1 MKAKMLFK
9 VSAAAFVLC
18 AVVITGLIAYH
29 VWVDSLGRVFE
40 RLVPARN
47 QVSAVNVASDVVVEK
62 SVPALDPGEQFY
74 EGARDHVSA
83 GKFDEAKKKLGVII
97 ANHPRSGRAP
107 EARRVLGEINL
118 DELFSG
124 TMTVGKVVHCVRP
137 GETYADI
144 AEIYRSDLD
153 CLLHINSVMDPIKT
167 RVGQNLVVLP
177 LDFHFVLEVE
187 RKVVSIWSGE
197 SHVCEFPVLQLVE
210 RVSRQGG
217 KTVISSKVVGSV
229 EERLAVGSSAYRS
242 STKAVWLAKPVLKI
256 MGWDGSGEPQDGAV
270 LIGAADMEELFL
282 LMRPG
287 NEVDIR

>member
-9 VSAAAFVLC
+9 FGAAALVLC

-47 QVSAVNVASDVVVEK
+47 QVSAGNVASEVVVEK

-74 EGARDHVSA
+74 EGARAHVSA
-83 GKFDEAKKKLGVII
+83 GKFDEAKEKLGVIV

-124 TMTVGKVVHCVRP
+124 KMTLGKVVHCVRP

-153 CLLHINSVMDPIKT
+153 CLLHINSVLDPIKT

-177 LDFHFVLEVE
+177 LDFHFVLDVK
-187 RKVVSIWSGE
+187 RKVISIWSGE
-197 SHVCEFPVLQLVE
+197 RHVCEFPVLQLVE

-217 KTVISSKVVGSV
+217 KTVISSKVAGSV
-229 EERLAVGSSAYRS
+229 EERLAVGSSGYRA

-270 LIGAADMEELFL
+270 LIAAADMEELFL

-287 NEVDIR
+287 NEVEIR